1 MNIQKLND
9 IFSEYKIEGDK
20 IVIESNLSNV
30 IKLVKET
37 YHFDILKEIIAND
50 LQDKGIELIYKL
62 YNREDEENLLISITV
77 KDSIESIS
85 DIFDSAIMDEKEI
98 YDMFGIIFTGNKE
111 LKRLYMPEGWV
122 GNPLKKDYKENDNRL
137 KWND

>member
-9 IFSEYKIEGDK
+9 IFSEYKIEGEK
-20 IVIESNLSNV
+20 IVIASNLSKV

-37 YHFDILKEIIAND
+37 YHFDMLKEIIAND

-62 YNREDEENLLISITV
+62 YNSVDEENLLISITV
-77 KDSIESIS
+77 KDSAESIS
-85 DIFDSAIMDEKEI
+85 DIFDSATADEKEI
-98 YDMFGIIFTGNKE
+98 YDMFGITFTGNKE
-111 LKRLYMPEGWV
+111 LKRLYMPESWI
-122 GNPLKKDYKENDNRL
+122 GNPLKKDYKENDDRL